1 MTAAASPAPILQF
14 DERVATAVRE
24 GLASRPKRLP
34 AWLFYDR
41 AGSRLF
47 DAITELDEYYLTRTE
62 RCIFVRASEEIVRRA
77 SAGQRLR
84 IAELG
89 AGSAEKTRLL
99 LRAAI
104 EKQQAVL
111 YEPVDVSASA
121 LDLAKRRIER
131 EIPGVGVVP
140 RVMDYT
146 DGDGNRFHLGAMGPG
161 EKRLVLYI
169 GSSIGN
175 FEPAE
180 AERLLRRVRA
190 GLDPGDSMLLGVDL
204 VKDEA
209 MLVAAYDDAQGV
221 TAAFNKNVL
230 VRLNRELDADF
241 DVEAFEH
248 RAVWNKARSRMEMHL
263 ESQIAQQIH
272 VDELDMT
279 VEFEAGES
287 IHTES
292 SYKYRPG
299 QAEALL
305 AETGFMP
312 VETWTDAKGWFAVC
326 LGRAELE
333 PQQAGPMFAGLG
345 VLLKAETSGSE
356 EAQLAAQDEQPSVRK
371 TAPEAQC
378 SLAPCF
384 SMGTACG
391 NCH

>member
-1 MTAAASPAPILQF
+1 MTAAASPSPILQF

-24 GLASRPKRLP
+24 GLAARPKRLP

-62 RCIFVRASEEIVRRA
+62 RGIFFLASEEIVDQARDGR
-77 SAGQRLR
+77 RLR
-84 IAELG
+84 ISELG

-99 LRAAI
+99 LRAAVGR
-104 EKQQAVL
+104 QDAVV

-131 EIPGVGVVP
+131 EIPGVTVAP

-146 DGDGNRFHLGAMGPG
+146 DGDGSRFHLGATAQD

-175 FEPAE
+175 FEPTE
-180 AERLLRRVRA
+180 AARLLRRVRA
-190 GLDPGDSMLLGVDL
+190 GLEIGDCMLLGVDL

-209 MLVAAYDDAQGV
+209 MLVAAYDDARGV
-221 TAAFNKNVL
+221 TAAFNRNVL
-230 VRLNRELDADF
+230 VRLNRELGAEF

-248 RAVWNKARSRMEMHL
+248 RAVWNQAKARMEMHL
-263 ESQIAQQIH
+263 VSRSAQQ
-272 VDELDMT
+272 VLVGELDMT
-279 VEFEAGES
+279 VEFAAGET
-287 IHTES
+287 IHTEN

-305 AETGFMP
+305 AATGFRA
-312 VETWTDAKGWFAVC
+312 EATWTDPKGWFAVC
-326 LGRAELE
+326 LGRASS
-333 PQQAGPMFAGLG
+333 F
-345 VLLKAETSGSE
+345 
-356 EAQLAAQDEQPSVRK
+356 
-371 TAPEAQC
+371 
-378 SLAPCF
+378 
-384 SMGTACG
+384 
-391 NCH
+391 